1 MFCKV
6 IKLSNGETIIASIT
20 KEERNYILVERPI
33 RSHIVPIEEG
43 TYRVMLVR
51 WDPTIDFSLPVKVF
65 KENIISVGDPT
76 KEFLDSY
83 LEVYNNYEKYLLQ
96 EDAEEEDEYEEKEG
110 EVDNE
115 KIEAIMRLLS
125 GPGANT
131 TIH

>member
-6 IKLSNGETIIASIT
+6 IKLSNGETIIGSIT

-33 RSHIVPIEEG
+33 RSHIVPISEG

-115 KIEAIMRLLS
+115 KIEAIMKLLS

>member
-6 IKLSNGETIIASIT
+6 IKLSNGDTIIGSIT

-33 RSHIVPIEEG
+33 RSQIVPIAEG
-43 TYRVMLVR
+43 TYRVVLVR
-51 WDPTIDFSLPVKVF
+51 WDPTMDFSVPVKVF

-83 LEVYNNYEKYLLQ
+83 VDVYNNYEKYLAQDDEEVEEL
-96 EDAEEEDEYEEKEG
+96 EEEEK

-115 KIEAIMRLLS
+115 KIETIMSMLS
-125 GPGANT
+125 KLGANT

>member
-6 IKLSNGETIIASIT
+6 IKLSNGDTIIGSIT

-33 RSHIVPIEEG
+33 RSQIVPIAEG

-51 WDPTIDFSLPVKVF
+51 WDPTMDFSVPVKVF

-83 LEVYNNYEKYLLQ
+83 VDVYNNYEKYLAQ
-96 EDAEEEDEYEEKEG
+96 DDEEEVEESEEEEG

-115 KIEAIMRLLS
+115 KIETIMSMLS
-125 GPGANT
+125 KLGANT

>member
-6 IKLSNGETIIASIT
+6 IKLSNGETIIGSIT

-33 RSHIVPIEEG
+33 RSQIVPIAEG

-51 WDPTIDFSLPVKVF
+51 WDPTMDFSLPVKVF
-65 KENIISVGDPT
+65 KENIISVGEPT
-76 KEFLDSY
+76 KEFLESY
-83 LEVYNNYEKYLLQ
+83 LDVYNNYESYLLQ
-96 EDAEEEDEYEEKEG
+96 DEEEEIEDETEDK
-110 EVDNE
+110 VDNE
-115 KIEAIMRLLS
+115 KIEAIMKLLS

>member
-20 KEERNYILVERPI
+20 KEERNYIIVERPI
-33 RSHIVPIEEG
+33 RSHIVPIAEG

-83 LEVYNNYEKYLLQ
+83 LEVYNNYEKYLLH
-96 EDAEEEDEYEEKEG
+96 EDVEEDESEEEG

-115 KIEAIMRLLS
+115 KLEAIMKLLS